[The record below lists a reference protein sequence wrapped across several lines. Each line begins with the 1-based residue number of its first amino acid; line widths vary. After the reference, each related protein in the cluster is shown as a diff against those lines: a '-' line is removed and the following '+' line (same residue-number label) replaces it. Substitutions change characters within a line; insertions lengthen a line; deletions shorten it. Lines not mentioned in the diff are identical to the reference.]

1 MALFPGIEF
10 LNAMIFETC
19 KNPALRHLTGRGFCS
34 RVLGAGPR
42 LTGWPN
48 AVNRFAYSKRE
59 VLFAT

>member
-1 MALFPGIEF
+1 
-10 LNAMIFETC
+10 MIFETC